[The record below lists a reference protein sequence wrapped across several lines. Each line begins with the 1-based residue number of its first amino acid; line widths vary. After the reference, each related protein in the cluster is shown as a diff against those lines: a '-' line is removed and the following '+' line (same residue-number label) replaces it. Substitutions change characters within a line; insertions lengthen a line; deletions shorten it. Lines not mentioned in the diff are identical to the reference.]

1 MLKVH
6 LISYLLIAIEKTV
19 SRTDNDDR
27 VTVDDGGATPRP
39 PPGILEDGA
48 HPGELVLR
56 GVFTSNYSGVHLT
69 TTWVMSNV
77 SKIYNLFKKM
87 EL

>member
-6 LISYLLIAIEKTV
+6 IIFYSLIAIEKTV
-19 SRTDNDDR
+19 SNTDNDDR
-27 VTVDDGGATPRP
+27 VTVDDGGTTPRP

-77 SKIYNLFKKM
+77 SKIYNLFKRM

>member
-6 LISYLLIAIEKTV
+6 LISYSLIAIEKTV
-19 SRTDNDDR
+19 SSTDNDDR

-48 HPGELVLR
+48 HPGELVLC

-69 TTWVMSNV
+69 TTWVISNI
-77 SKIYNLFKKM
+77 SKINCKR